1 MSEIR
6 EELLRTLDKIV
17 AEHPANWEPG
27 AAAIDAEMN
36 SFPAELR
43 LPRQV
48 AAASLANARRMD
60 AWKALTEAGFAS
72 VGGTGLDG
80 DIAFEDAVAV
90 VRRAAYHTLDYPV
103 GDFIMARRIA
113 ARAGLASPEERFTF
127 APSRTPGSIELY
139 RAGDGAMQLRGAT
152 QDTGIT
158 FSRLLVDCV
167 DEQGRESLAIVQE
180 ADITQILHHRTP
192 TSPTSLAT
200 PVYLADRAHTRRP
213 AHGLHRRMPNAHRRL
228 IEEGALLRAVQMAGA
243 MDRVLEHALT
253 WVNDRVQFGKPIAK
267 HQAVQHL
274 MAQLAEEVA
283 AASAAVDFAVEA
295 SSVKPD
301 RFAIAVA
308 KARAGEAAGKAANIA
323 HAVFGAMGFTR
334 EHTLHNATRRLWAW
348 RNEFGSETYWQGEIG
363 RRIASGGGA
372 SLWPTLTARG

>member
-17 AEHPANWEPG
+17 AEHPANWEPST
-27 AAAIDAEMN
+27 AEVD
-36 SFPAELR
+36 AELR
-43 LPRQV
+43 RLGSSEPRSRQTV
-48 AAASLANARRMD
+48 AAGLANARRLD

-72 VGGTGLDG
+72 VGGTGRDG
-80 DIAFEDAVAV
+80 DIDFQDAVAV
-90 VRRAAYHTLDYPV
+90 IRRAAYHTLDYPM
-103 GDFIMARRIA
+103 GDLVMARRIA
-113 ARAGLASPEERFTF
+113 ARASLAETEDHVTF
-127 APSRTPGSIELY
+127 APSATPEGIALY
-139 RAGDGAMQLRGAT
+139 HADDGMPQVRGTT
-152 QDTGIT
+152 QDAGHIHGN
-158 FSRLLVDCV
+158 LLVDCV
-167 DEQGRESLAIVQE
+167 DDQGRECLAIVRRSDVTE
-180 ADITQILHHRTP
+180 ILGLLDRNIADEYRQPVHLYDRVGLRRQSVLASTP
-192 TSPTSLAT
+192 
-200 PVYLADRAHTRRP
+200 Y
-213 AHGLHRRMPNAHRRL
+213 PNARNEL
-228 IEEGALLRAVQMAGA
+228 IQDGALLRAIQMAGA

-295 SSVKPD
+295 SAAKPD

-334 EHTLHNATRRLWAW
+334 EHTLHHATRRLWAW

-363 RRIASGGGA
+363 RSIAAGGGA

>member
-27 AAAIDAEMN
+27 AAEIKAEQD
-36 SFPAELR
+36 SFPPEVR
-43 LPRQV
+43 PTQQG
-48 AAASLANARRMD
+48 AAAGLAMARRND

-80 DIAFEDAVAV
+80 DISFEDAVAV
-90 VRRAAYHTLDYPV
+90 IRRAAYHTLDYPV
-103 GDFIMARRIA
+103 ADLITARRIA
-113 ARAGLASPEERFTF
+113 SRAGLAAPEARFTF
-127 APSRTPGSIELY
+127 APSRTPGGIELY
-139 RAGDGAMQLRGAT
+139 RAADGVLQLRGAT
-152 QDTGIT
+152 QDTGHT
-158 FSRLLVDCV
+158 FGCLLVDCV
-167 DEQGRESLAIVQE
+167 DEQGREGLAIVQE
-180 ADITQILHHRTP
+180 ADITQIRRSG
-192 TSPTSLAT
+192 TSN
-200 PVYLADRAHTRRP
+200 LADEHRAPVFLADEANTRRQTVLASTP
-213 AHGLHRRMPNAHRRL
+213 YPNARNEL
-228 IEEGALLRAVQMAGA
+228 IEDGALLRSIQMAGA

-295 SSVKPD
+295 SAVKPD

-348 RNEFGSETYWQGEIG
+348 RNEFGGETYWQGEIG
-363 RRIASGGGA
+363 RRIAADGGA